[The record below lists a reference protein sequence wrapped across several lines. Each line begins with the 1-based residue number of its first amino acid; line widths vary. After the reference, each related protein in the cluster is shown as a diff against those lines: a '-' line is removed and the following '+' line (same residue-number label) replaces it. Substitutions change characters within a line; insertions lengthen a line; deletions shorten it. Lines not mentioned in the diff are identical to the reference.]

1 MKIDFI
7 TLLGLIA
14 GILTTLA
21 YLPQALKTWKS
32 RSADDISWSMLI
44 ILSVG
49 IVLWLVYGVW
59 IRDIPLI
66 VANVVTFFLTSLILI
81 LKIRYKKAARAIDQT
96 PNIELDI
103 MSRKNAL

>member
-21 YLPQALKTWKS
+21 YLPQAIKTWQSK
-32 RSADDISWSMLI
+32 SADDISWSMLI

-49 IVLWLVYGVW
+49 IVLWLVYGVS
-59 IRDIPLI
+59 IRNIPLI
-66 VANVVTFFLTSLILI
+66 AANVVTFFLTSIILV
-81 LKIRYKKAARAIDQT
+81 LKIRYK
-96 PNIELDI
+96 NVV
-103 MSRKNAL
+103 

>member
-21 YLPQALKTWKS
+21 YLPQAIKTWQSK
-32 RSADDISWSMLI
+32 SADDISWSMLI

-49 IVLWLVYGVW
+49 IVLWLVYGVS
-59 IRDIPLI
+59 IRNIPLI
-66 VANVVTFFLTSLILI
+66 AANVVTFFLTSIILV
-81 LKIRYKKAARAIDQT
+81 LKIRYK
-96 PNIELDI
+96 NIV
-103 MSRKNAL
+103 

>member
-21 YLPQALKTWKS
+21 YLPQAIKTWQSK
-32 RSADDISWSMLI
+32 SADDISWSMLI

-49 IVLWLVYGVW
+49 IVLWLVYGVS
-59 IRDIPLI
+59 IRNIPLI
-66 VANVVTFFLTSLILI
+66 VANVVTFFLTSIILV
-81 LKIRYKKAARAIDQT
+81 LKIRYK
-96 PNIELDI
+96 NVV
-103 MSRKNAL
+103 